1 MTLLYRRLSLLL
13 AHLLQPDSL
22 LSLSQQYSSQQQ
34 KGLNNRKTKLVHVF
48 SLGGFSSFF
57 VSFSWSNTCVSVWSQ
72 MIAHPL
78 HKVAALLLTA
88 LSVSLDD
95 WYPTR
100 VLALNMHLMS
110 TADIFEGNSK
120 ILAKRNT
127 YIVCEYCAWII
138 DGIGLLKNASPTF
151 LSHRERKQ

>member
-1 MTLLYRRLSLLL
+1 MSAAVWTVWMTLLYRRLSLLL
-13 AHLLQPDSL
+13 THLLQPDSL

-78 HKVAALLLTA
+78 HKVAALLMTA

-95 WYPTR
+95 
-100 VLALNMHLMS
+100 
-110 TADIFEGNSK
+110 
-120 ILAKRNT
+120 
-127 YIVCEYCAWII
+127 
-138 DGIGLLKNASPTF
+138 
-151 LSHRERKQ
+151 